1 MPNKLR
7 CSNNKEEC
15 LKKYMYDKYVN
26 RYYWEQEIKRLR
38 NNNFRQLTQNLMWT
52 TVQYRPQEGI

>member
-1 MPNKLR
+1 
-7 CSNNKEEC
+7 
-15 LKKYMYDKYVN
+15 MYDKWVN